1 MVRKRH
7 LAHAPI
13 REALI
18 DIAVRVPVE
27 TSLDL
32 LGSLQAAIA
41 SEFPRKQEI
50 KTAEVEVDIAKET
63 NKFVKTGIGW
73 AFRTEDE
80 KRVVQFRTNGFTF
93 NWLKPYTNW
102 KDLRSHAQRMWQLYA
117 DTVRPEVISRLAVRY
132 INQLEL
138 PLPMNDFAEFI
149 TAQPV
154 IPAALPQKV
163 GSFFTRVAIHDDQTD
178 CGAVITQVFEGL
190 VDPKVFPLILD
201 IDASKLVSLKRDDP
215 GIWLVLDQLRDLKN
229 DIFFESLTEEAVRLF
244 E

>member
-1 MVRKRH
+1 MARKRH
-7 LAHAPI
+7 LANAPI
-13 REALI
+13 REALV
-18 DIAVRVPVE
+18 DIAARVPVE

-32 LGSLQAAIA
+32 LGSLHSTIA
-41 SEFPRKQEI
+41 SQFPRRTEI
-50 KTAEVEVDIAKET
+50 RTAEVEVDVAKET
-63 NKFVKTGIGW
+63 NKFIKTPIGW
-73 AFRTEDE
+73 AFSTEDN

-93 NWLKPYTNW
+93 NWLRPYTNW
-102 KDLRSHAQRMWQLYA
+102 EDLRVNAERMWQLYA
-117 DTVRPEVISRLAVRY
+117 DTVKPEVISRLAVRY

-149 TAQPV
+149 TAQPN
-154 IPAALPQKV
+154 IPKALPQKV
-163 GSFFTRVAIHDDQTD
+163 GSFFTRVAIHDDQTG

-215 GIWLVLDQLRDLKN
+215 EVWSILGQLRDMKN
-229 DIFFESLTEEAVRLF
+229 NIFFESLTEEAVRLF